1 MEHNMTNSTASAA
14 GDDNTLKTLWVL
26 LSALGLLIIVG
37 TAGFFF
43 FSPDKGSEELKP
55 QLAATALAPQEKVEP
70 EEFDPVQW
78 SRESDEY
85 PGLENEGEEISVE
98 LEVLPEEGDTV
109 AVETVTEPEPAPV
122 VQTPVPEPPKY
133 KEITVQAYW
142 IQVGSYSSMT
152 KAESVSAYMKEK
164 GMSSTVQTRN
174 VDGNAVFRVRIGA
187 FNTKEEAEKFS
198 SQVKSLKGYEESFV
212 IQSPLV
218 KKVPV
223 S

>member
-1 MEHNMTNSTASAA
+1 MTNTSANA
-14 GDDNTLKTLWVL
+14 AADDNTLKTLWVL

-43 FSPDKGSEELKP
+43 FSPDKGTEELKP
-55 QLAATALAPQEKVEP
+55 QLAATAIAPQEKEAP
-70 EEFDPVQW
+70 EEIDPIKLL
-78 SRESDEY
+78 RESDEY
-85 PGLENEGEEISVE
+85 PGLEEEGDEIAVE
-98 LEVLPEEGDTV
+98 LEVLPEDT
-109 AVETVTEPEPAPV
+109 APAAEETVSKPEPAPV
-122 VQTPVPEPPKY
+122 VQAPVPEPPRY
-133 KEITVQAYW
+133 KEVTVQAYW

-164 GMSSTVQTRN
+164 GMSSTVQTKK

-198 SQVKSLKGYEESFV
+198 SQVKSIKGYEESFV

-218 KKVPV
+218 KKVPI
-223 S
+223 SG

>member
-1 MEHNMTNSTASAA
+1 MENKMTNTTA
-14 GDDNTLKTLWVL
+14 DDNNIKTLWVL

-43 FSPDKGSEELKP
+43 FAPDKAAEELKP
-55 QLAATALAPQEKVEP
+55 QLAATAIAPQEKV

-85 PGLENEGEEISVE
+85 PGLEEEGKGIDV
-98 LEVLPEEGDTV
+98 EVLPEED
-109 AVETVTEPEPAPV
+109 APIAETVSEPEPAPV
-122 VQTPVPEPPKY
+122 VQAPVPEPPKY
-133 KEITVQAYW
+133 KEVTVQAYW

-164 GMSSTVQTRN
+164 GMSSTVQTKN

-187 FNTKEEAEKFS
+187 FNTKAEAEKFS
-198 SQVKSLKGYEESFV
+198 TQVKTIKGYEDSFV

-218 KKVPV
+218 KRVPV

>member
-1 MEHNMTNSTASAA
+1 MENTMTNKTS
-14 GDDNTLKTLWVL
+14 DDNNLKTLWVL

-43 FSPDKGSEELKP
+43 FSPDKGTEELKP
-55 QLAATALAPQEKVEP
+55 QLAATALAPREKTEP
-70 EEFDPVQW
+70 KDFDPVQW

-85 PGLENEGEEISVE
+85 PGLEEEGEEIAV
-98 LEVLPEEGDTV
+98 EVLSEDAAPAAE
-109 AVETVTEPEPAPV
+109 ETVTKPEPAPV

-133 KEITVQAYW
+133 KEVTVQAYW

-164 GMSSTVQTRN
+164 GMSSTVQTKQ

-187 FNTKEEAEKFS
+187 FNTKAEAEKFS
-198 SQVKSLKGYEESFV
+198 TQVKSIKGFEESFV